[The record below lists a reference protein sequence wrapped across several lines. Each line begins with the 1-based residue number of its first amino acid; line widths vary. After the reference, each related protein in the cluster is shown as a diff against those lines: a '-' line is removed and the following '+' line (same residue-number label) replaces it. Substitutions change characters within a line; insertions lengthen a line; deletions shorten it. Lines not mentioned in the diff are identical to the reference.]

1 MQINIR
7 NEIARELN
15 VPTAELDDS
24 LSFTALGGHSLSA
37 LRLVSTCKRIGLSLT
52 VGEVLQD
59 IAIRDIISR
68 STEIYDAAGS
78 LPVPEDTDPSHSDIS
93 FNVNITPS
101 PSPSGPST
109 RCSTPDTLV
118 TTDSQDAAKI
128 SIPEM
133 QLSLIQSTLAHPGNN
148 ILAYHYMCSLADL
161 PATRVAWQQVL
172 EAEPIFQAEF
182 RIEHDGGY
190 LVDTGV
196 TPYRWKETRVP
207 NWEAL
212 HAERGKR
219 PSFDNVASEFQ
230 VITVAGDD
238 SVACILWH
246 VHHAFIDGFSMQ
258 LVMGKISRAVAGH
271 PVEAGPSFAAI
282 AWERDQMIKEHE
294 ADARRYWESQR
305 EVLEAAASEVRMPR
319 CHVATRSTEFWNKVA
334 TFVID
339 VAQSDLL
346 DYAACHHVTVP
357 SVYYAAWALVLS
369 IICDSNLVLL
379 GVVMSGRS
387 LPVPGILDVIG
398 SLINTLPMGVEVPL
412 GMDTVGLINRV
423 FRQLLQL
430 SSFDWSPPEH
440 GYRRQF
446 SSVLAM
452 QFDVGGHTVTKNE
465 PLSRMNSEIPISIT
479 VEDNQAIHLQF
490 TPEYQEA
497 HIQLIGTLFTAAAQ
511 NPQSCAAHQGTHS
524 MSYQELD
531 RWSDCV
537 AVHLSMYIGKG
548 DVVCVHASPCM
559 HWLVAIYGILKAGG
573 VYCPLNSKL
582 DPELRNTMFRS
593 SGAAVYL
600 TPSAG
605 ETKYRPRASRY
616 VWAVE
621 DLLQRQ
627 DGNVQDEFEHIP
639 CPEGNAY
646 LCFTSGSTGK
656 PKGVLCT
663 HRGLVAFQRDLEVRL
678 HAQPGQRIAQ
688 TMSVSFDGSI
698 HEIFSALSYGATLVL
713 PNPEDPF
720 SHLYDVD
727 SCIFTPSLAATL
739 DPSDYQNLRYVY
751 LVGEQVTQDINDRWA
766 VSVAL
771 YNMYGPTEA
780 TCGATIKRLLP
791 GCKVTIGRPNPTTRI
806 YILDRNGR
814 LAPPGVMGQIY
825 LAGIQVSN
833 GYIGQSDMTIERF
846 FPDSICRGL
855 GERMYATGDI
865 GYWDEDGDLVCLGR
879 NDRQTKLRGFRLDLD
894 DLEVRVAK
902 LPGVTRAAVAR
913 RGDDLVA
920 LVQPATVCVADC
932 RKHMGAVLPTHAIP
946 RYIIPVEQFPMTPI
960 GKLDYRAIAQT
971 ADVRHAPAPSN
982 EMSPTEHRVAGIW
995 ADILSV
1001 DKAEISPDSN
1011 FIAAGG
1017 HSLLQL
1023 RLAGRLNKAFECS
1036 VPITDIVKAATLR
1049 DLSRGIDKLQ
1059 KQECR
1064 KAQRLPP
1071 DMGEGSISRM
1081 EGEWISKYECSTSN
1095 TSFTVS
1101 FACRLDSTVDLARL
1115 SQSWDFVLKAHQI
1128 LRSRYRVCAGRHR
1141 RVISDHAPVAQR
1153 VNECRVL
1160 EEINRPFD
1168 IANDDLVRVII
1179 SPDTLLVTMSHIIC
1193 DLTTMQLL
1201 LNDVERVYSGAE
1213 SPSHRPMYMTADA
1226 WQRVAADADL
1236 AFWPS
1241 YLKDSPHSK
1250 AKRESYA
1257 GTSRASMVP
1266 RETALALDDFI
1277 RTSQFSHHQLA
1288 LAAVALALEANHD
1301 CIDSVFGGPFLNR
1314 WSEADMNTIG
1324 LFLEPLPFRIQFD
1337 PKAVPNADAHAFLQS
1352 VKCSS
1357 QAAISHAVPWQ
1368 ELICHLCVSPEFP
1381 NHPLFETMVTFHT
1394 KGGGLRLQIDGVEP
1408 LYTWSE
1414 GAKFG
1419 LMCEFTTLSDGDICL
1434 RLEYD
1439 QGIYAQDDI
1448 CNIENRILTALRLL
1462 IRNVPWLDMIGQL
1475 REVDGETVSVAQGDQ
1490 RSLFLSPLKRT

>member
-15 VPTAELDDS
+15 VPTTELDDS

-37 LRLVSTCKRIGLSLT
+37 LRLVSICKRIGLSLA
-52 VGEVLQD
+52 VGELLHD
-59 IAIRDIISR
+59 IPIKDIISR
-68 STEIYDAAGS
+68 STGMYDTAGS
-78 LPVPEDTDPSHSDIS
+78 LPILENTDPSHPDVS
-93 FNVNITPS
+93 FNAIITPS

-109 RCSTPDTLV
+109 GCPTPDTLD
-118 TTDSQDAAKI
+118 TTDSQDADKI

-133 QLSLIQSTLAHPGNN
+133 QLSLIQSTLANPGNN

-161 PATRVAWQQVL
+161 PATRMAWQQVL
-172 EAEPIFQAEF
+172 EAESIFRTEF

-190 LVDTGV
+190 LVDTGF
-196 TPYRWKETRVP
+196 TPYRWRDTQVP

-219 PSFDNVASEFQ
+219 PSFDNVAFEFQ
-230 VITVAGDD
+230 VITVAGDN

-246 VHHAFIDGFSMQ
+246 VHHSFIDGFSMQ
-258 LVMGKISRAVAGH
+258 LVMRKVSRVVAGH
-271 PVEAGPSFAAI
+271 PVEAGPSFATV
-282 AWERDQMIKEHE
+282 AWERDQIIKERE
-294 ADARRYWESQR
+294 ADARRYWKSQKR
-305 EVLEAAASEVRMPR
+305 VLEAAASEIRMPR
-319 CHVATRSTEFWNKVA
+319 CDFAPRSIEFWNKVA

-346 DYAACHHVTVP
+346 GYAARHHVTVP

-398 SLINTLPMGVEVPL
+398 SLVNTLPMGVEVEL
-412 GMDTVGLINRV
+412 GMDTVGFINRV
-423 FRQLLQL
+423 FRQLVQL

-446 SSVLAM
+446 ASVLAM
-452 QFDVGGHTVTKNE
+452 QFDVGGHTGTTNE
-465 PLSRMNSEIPISIT
+465 PSSRMNSEIPISIT
-479 VEDNQAIHLQF
+479 VESDQVIHLQF
-490 TPEYQEA
+490 APEYQETQV
-497 HIQLIGTLFTAAAQ
+497 QLMGTLFTRAISCLVRQNYTISMCLEDMLSVSDRQTLLSYGNCLSGLTTETSVHDDLVVLMKAAAAE
-511 NPQSCAAHQGTHS
+511 NPEACAARLGAQS

-537 AVHLSMYIGKG
+537 AVHLSMYIDKG
-548 DVVCVHASPCM
+548 AVVCVHASPCM

-582 DPELRNTMFRS
+582 DPELRNNMFQS
-593 SGAAVYL
+593 SGAAIYL
-600 TPSAG
+600 TPSAS

-627 DGNVQDEFEHIP
+627 DDNNQDEFDHIP
-639 CPEGNAY
+639 RTEGNAY

-663 HRGLVAFQRDLEVRL
+663 HRGLVAFQRDLEV
-678 HAQPGQRIAQ
+678 
-688 TMSVSFDGSI
+688 
-698 HEIFSALSYGATLVL
+698 
-713 PNPEDPF
+713 
-720 SHLYDVD
+720 
-727 SCIFTPSLAATL
+727 
-739 DPSDYQNLRYVY
+739 Y

-766 VSVAL
+766 ASVAL

-780 TCGATIKRLLP
+780 TCG
-791 GCKVTIGRPNPTTRI
+791 
-806 YILDRNGR
+806 
-814 LAPPGVMGQIY
+814 VMGQIY
-825 LAGIQVSN
+825 LAGVQVSN
-833 GYIGQSDMTIERF
+833 GYIGQSDLTNERF
-846 FPDSICRGL
+846 FPDSICCGL

-865 GYWDEDGDLVCLGR
+865 GYWDGDGDLICLGR
-879 NDRQTKLRGFRLDLD
+879 NDRQIKLRGFRLDLD
-894 DLEVRVAK
+894 DLEVRISK
-902 LPGVTRAAVAR
+902 LPGVTRAAVSR

-920 LVQPATVCVADC
+920 LVQPATACAADC
-932 RKHMGAVLPTHAIP
+932 RKHMAAVLPTHAIP
-946 RYIIPVEQFPMTPI
+946 RYIIPVERFPMTPI

-971 ADVRHAPAPSN
+971 ADVRYSATPSN
-982 EMSPTEHRVAGIW
+982 EMSPTEQRVAAIW
-995 ADILSV
+995 ADILNM
-1001 DKAEISPDSN
+1001 DRAQISRDSN
-1011 FIAAGG
+1011 FLAAGG

-1023 RLAGRLNKAFECS
+1023 RLAGRLNRAFNCS
-1036 VPITDIVKAATLR
+1036 VPITDLVKAATLR
-1049 DLSRGIDKLQ
+1049 DLSQRIDKLQ
-1059 KQECR
+1059 EQACW

-1071 DMGEGSISRM
+1071 KMDKRAISRM
-1081 EGEWISKYECSTSN
+1081 EREWISKYEGNTSN

-1101 FACRLDSTVDLARL
+1101 FACRLDSAVDLARL
-1115 SQSWDFVLKAHQI
+1115 KQSWDSVMEAHQV
-1128 LRSRYRVCAGRHR
+1128 LRSRYCACAERYERVF
-1141 RVISDHAPVAQR
+1141 SDHAPVAQR
-1153 VNECRVL
+1153 IAECRVL

-1168 IANDDLVRVII
+1168 LANDDLVRVVI
-1179 SPDTLLVTMSHIIC
+1179 SPDTLLVTISHIIC

-1201 LNDVERVYSGAE
+1201 LSDVERVYDGAE
-1213 SPSHRPMYMTADA
+1213 PLGHRPMYMAADA

-1236 AFWPS
+1236 AFWTS
-1241 YLKDSPHSK
+1241 YLQDCPHSK

-1257 GTSRASMVP
+1257 GTSRVGIVP
-1266 RETALALDDFI
+1266 RETVLALEDFM
-1277 RTSQFSHHQLA
+1277 RSSQFSHHQLA
-1288 LAAVALALEANHD
+1288 LAAVALALKPNHD
-1301 CIDSVFGGPFLNR
+1301 RIDSVIGGPFLNR

-1337 PKAVPNADAHAFLQS
+1337 PKAVPDADAHVFLQS

-1368 ELICHLCVSPEFP
+1368 ELVCHLGVTPEFP

-1394 KGGGLRLQIDGVEP
+1394 KGGGLSLQIDGIEP

-1419 LMCEFTTLSDGDICL
+1419 LMCEFTTLSDGDILL

-1439 QGIYAQDDI
+1439 QGIYAPRDI
-1448 CNIENRILTALRLL
+1448 SIIENRIMTALRLL
-1462 IRNVPWLDMIGQL
+1462 IKNVPWLDLIGEL
-1475 REVDGETVSVAQGDQ
+1475 HEVDEATILKPSIHRKTRRIRPEASSLEGHGQ
-1490 RSLFLSPLKRT
+1490 RLHHA